1 MRTDDRQA
9 QRRSGS
15 WSMVP
20 DTARTR
26 LADLRVL
33 VVGAGMAGLTAARLL
48 HDSGCRVTVLEARDR
63 VGGRTWTDHS
73 LGVPCDL
80 GGSWIHG
87 ADDNPLTNW
96 CRALGIDLVYTHE
109 GDPVFYAGGEAQPP
123 ARTLDRAAYDFDAV
137 GAKIARLLERDDGSL
152 RALDDAI
159 APLLDDPELT
169 VYDRRVLAW
178 ILAVAEGVEGAPARD
193 MAITSWYPRES
204 D

>member
-63 VGGRTWTDHS
+63 GRPH
-73 LGVPCDL
+73 
-80 GGSWIHG
+80 
-87 ADDNPLTNW
+87 
-96 CRALGIDLVYTHE
+96 
-109 GDPVFYAGGEAQPP
+109 
-123 ARTLDRAAYDFDAV
+123 LDRPQPGRPLRPGRLVDSRRRRQSAHKLVPGV
-137 GAKIARLLERDDGSL
+137 GHRPGLHPRRRPRLLRGRPGAAAGAHPGPRRL
-152 RALDDAI
+152 RLRRGRRQ
-159 APLLDDPELT
+159 
-169 VYDRRVLAW
+169 DRTPA
-178 ILAVAEGVEGAPARD
+178 GARRRLPAH
-193 MAITSWYPRES
+193 P
-204 D
+204 